1 MPESMVV
8 IIGTLDT
15 KGDELKLLQAQIQQF
30 GCKTMIL
37 DLSTGGDPAFSPD
50 ISAAQVACAAEGNLL
65 QIQQSRDTAWG
76 SLMMIK
82 GAIRILTDLL
92 KEERLGGVIGIGGA
106 SGTTMITTIM
116 HSLPFGLPKLA
127 VSSTAAMPEYAG
139 RYFGTKD
146 LVLFHSVVDI
156 SGTNTLVRDIL
167 SRAAGCMAGMVNASS
182 LSADLLKTANTS
194 SRVAMS
200 EFKFSD
206 YCCNYIRHALEKKGF
221 EVIAYHAQGIGD
233 RAMDEA
239 IEQGLYIGVLDIVPA
254 GLSEELLG
262 GNRAAGKKRLE
273 AAGKN
278 GIPQVVTPCGFDM
291 ISCGPLERK
300 EKGDLLWINRRLAE
314 RKLFIPDA
322 YRVQARTDR
331 DELKEI
337 ARMFA
342 EKLQYANGPVEI
354 VIPLRGWSSL
364 SEKDSPLY
372 DLEADT
378 CFLEELQRHIN
389 YNHINL
395 TTVDAPL
402 NNPVFAQKIVEKFL
416 QHLQPQKT
424 ASNL

>member
-1 MPESMVV
+1 MSESTVV

-15 KGDELKLLQAQIQQF
+15 KEDELKYLQAQIEQS
-30 GCKTMIL
+30 GCKTLIL
-37 DLSTGGDPAFSPD
+37 DLSTGGDPAISSD
-50 ISAAQVACAAEGNLL
+50 ISAAEVACAAEGNLL

-82 GAIRILTDLL
+82 GAIRILADLL
-92 KEERLGGVIGIGGA
+92 REGGLGGVIGIGGA
-106 SGTTMITTIM
+106 SGTTMVTSIM

-156 SGTNTLVRDIL
+156 SGTNALVRDIL
-167 SRAAGCMAGMVNASS
+167 SRAAGCIAGMVKASS
-182 LSADLLKTANTS
+182 RNNDLLKNADTS
-194 SRVAMS
+194 PRVAMS

-206 YCCNYIRHALEKKGF
+206 YCCGYIRHALETRGF

-239 IEQGLYIGVLDIVPA
+239 IEQGLYMGVLDIVPA

-262 GNRAAGKKRLE
+262 GNRAAGNKRLE
-273 AAGKN
+273 AAGKY
-278 GIPQVVTPCGFDM
+278 GIPQVVTPCGFEM

-314 RKLFIPDA
+314 RRLFIPDA
-322 YRVQARTDR
+322 YRVQARTDK

-337 ARMFA
+337 ARVFA
-342 EKLQYANGPVEI
+342 EKLNHAKGPVEI
-354 VIPLRGWSSL
+354 IVPLQGWSSL

-372 DLEADT
+372 DQEADT
-378 CFLEELQRHIN
+378 CFLEELQKHIN
-389 YNHINL
+389 FSHINL

-402 NNPVFAQKIVEKFL
+402 NTPVFAQAVVEKFL
-416 QHLQPQKT
+416 QYFQPPQK
-424 ASNL
+424 